1 MQVSKSC
8 CLFLEC
14 VSPHIF
20 GAEAATIYESMTDM
34 KLSIET
40 MKHIFVIILYI

>member
-14 VSPHIF
+14 VSR
-20 GAEAATIYESMTDM
+20 AEAATIYESMTDM